1 LTNGR
6 TRTSRC
12 DALEGWCIETIAPD
26 EDGGRVLHRTS
37 VRFPSPEA
45 ARERAVALFRR
56 ARVPQAR
63 GPKVDAVR
71 VIDGAGY
78 EIFSM
83 SARDEASP
91 RR

>member
-1 LTNGR
+1 MYETYH
-6 TRTSRC
+6 
-12 DALEGWCIETIAPD
+12 IETVAPED
-26 EDGGRVLHRTS
+26 EGGRVVHRTS
-37 VRFPSPEA
+37 LRFPSPDA

-71 VIDGAGY
+71 VTDGAGY

-83 SARDEASP
+83 SARDEVSP

>member
-1 LTNGR
+1 MYETYH
-6 TRTSRC
+6 
-12 DALEGWCIETIAPD
+12 IETIAPED
-26 EDGGRVLHRTS
+26 EGGRVVQRSS

-63 GPKVDAVR
+63 GPRVDAVR
-71 VIDGAGY
+71 VLDGAGY

-83 SARDEASP
+83 SARDEAAP